1 VPQSIEFMDFMIN
14 VKEDIISNYGK
25 LLLIDLIDFL

>member
-1 VPQSIEFMDFMIN
+1 VLQSIEFMDFMIN
-14 VKEDIISNYGK
+14 EKEDIILNYGK